1 MSQLPPFNAR
11 AHLDGRSGIVAS
23 MAGLGSGLR
32 PLSVSARLVRPL
44 SLAEVGEAERVAS
57 RVHAEFRRLISRL
70 PEHAQ
75 HASGMSRH
83 LGVLRATC
91 QRVVQS
97 IQDPTPTVQLLT
109 TLPGIEGL
117 GQFLEGARRAGAD
130 PADVDLAQSAMEAFE
145 RLITT
150 TGGSLTKLVERLQ
163 AGGLARTGSA
173 DASGVA
179 TPEQREALFHAAVG
193 VTGRCCD
200 VALSIYAFRPSQD
213 EPNVLERALAKGV
226 IGGAVVPG
234 GMPMV
239 LSSGDT
245 LKDEDE
251 VRNITLLNNEA
262 ASGRTPEALLRP
274 FSTDPLPTVTARG
287 KGGKLFQII
296 DPQIA
301 AGEAP
306 EQFDVVTA
314 VRGRHPLVDPETGRP
329 SLDAVWSLVTC
340 PTARLILD
348 VYLHASM
355 ERQFRPAIDGLLWTP
370 DLNIPEEQKWVMRVP
385 SQPKLQL
392 LGRGIGN
399 AASDFYPRHAELT
412 RYFYDHIG
420 WNPEDFLGFRCEVL
434 FPVWRAGYCMGMEYL
449 GGPAAPEVTPP

>member
-1 MSQLPPFNAR
+1 MSQLPPSSSR
-11 AHLDGRSGIVAS
+11 VHPDTRSGIVAG

-32 PLSVSARLVRPL
+32 PLSVAPRIVRPL
-44 SLAEVGEAERVAS
+44 SSAELGEADRVAS

-97 IQDPTPTVQLLT
+97 VQDPTPTIHLLT

-117 GQFLEGARRAGAD
+117 RQFLDGARKAGAE

-145 RLITT
+145 RLIAT

-163 AGGLARTGSA
+163 AGGAARTGAAS

-200 VALSIYAFRPSQD
+200 VALSIYAFRPSPQ
-213 EPNVLERALAKGV
+213 EPDVLERALAKGV
-226 IGGAVVPG
+226 IGGVMVPG

-296 DPQIA
+296 DPQTG
-301 AGEAP
+301 GEAP
-306 EQFDVVTA
+306 EPFDVVTA
-314 VRGRHPLVDPETGRP
+314 VRGRHPLMDPETGRP

-385 SQPKLQL
+385 AQPKLQL
-392 LGRGIGN
+392 LGRGIGS
-399 AASDFYPRHAELT
+399 AASEFYSRHAELT

-449 GGPAAPEVTPP
+449 GTGTAAATPG